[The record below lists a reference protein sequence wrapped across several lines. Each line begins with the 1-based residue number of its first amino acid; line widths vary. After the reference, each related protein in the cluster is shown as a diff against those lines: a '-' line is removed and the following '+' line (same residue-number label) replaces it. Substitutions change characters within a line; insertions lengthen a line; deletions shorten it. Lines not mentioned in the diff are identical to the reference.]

1 MRGVRKVLSFTDT
14 PEGENEDKAGTAT
27 GDTSAIARISRGHD
41 DVPESVGDYEIEM
54 NSRINMRW
62 VNTEEELRVECSR
75 AGDGWRTEI
84 SNEEENYVVSRH
96 EFLDDAVDAATALM
110 SDEGADTGMEETA
123 FDDEIE
129 SILEDVDAESV
140 DAVEEAFG
148 D

>member
-1 MRGVRKVLSFTDT
+1 MDSSDG
-14 PEGENEDKAGTAT
+14 EGDDKAGTGT
-27 GDTSAIARISRGHD
+27 GDTSAIARISRGHE
-41 DVPESVGDYEIEM
+41 DVRETVGGYEIEM
-54 NSRINMRW
+54 NSRINVRW
-62 VNTEEELRVECSR
+62 VNEEDELRIECSR

-96 EFLDDAVDAATALM
+96 EFLNEALDAATALM
-110 SDEGADTGMEETA
+110 SDESTDTGMGKTA

-129 SILEDVDAESV
+129 SILEEVDAESV